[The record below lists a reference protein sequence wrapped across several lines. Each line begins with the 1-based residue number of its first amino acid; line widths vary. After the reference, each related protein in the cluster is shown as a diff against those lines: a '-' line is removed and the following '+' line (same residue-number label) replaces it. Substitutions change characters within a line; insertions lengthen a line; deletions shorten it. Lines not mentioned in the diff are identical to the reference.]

1 MNAAAV
7 RLELCFAGTS
17 RTDTATESR
26 HFHTASSESREKV
39 IQLREFHLQL
49 SLARARPP
57 GKNVEYQLRP
67 IQNFAIQSAFEI
79 ALLRGSE
86 VGIEEHHIRPISRD
100 AGLQLFHLSRA
111 NQRGRVRTRAGL
123 EDYVFHRSARA
134 F

>member
-26 HFHTASSESREKV
+26 HFHTASSQSREQV

-49 SLARARPP
+49 SLARPRPP
-57 GKNVEYQLRP
+57 GENVEDQLRP

-86 VGIEEHHIRPISRD
+86 IGIEEHHIRLLSRD
-100 AGLQLFHLSRA
+100 AGLQLFHLSRT
-111 NQRGRVRTRAGL
+111 NQGGGVRTRSGL
-123 EDYVFHRSARA
+123 EYYVLH
-134 F
+134 